1 MKKTCTVDIG
11 FEKYYMYEFRQQII
25 RQGFL
30 TLIDFIFVP
39 AILIIFLTY
48 YRFQNIS
55 KEMKH
60 NFGWKTKRL
69 VLENVI
75 LIICDII
82 FLPLFIIVLI
92 SCYRYSLFTD
102 LVNKQGE
109 QKFNCKHS
117 VQRYIFAVRS
127 IIDNLRYYY
136 ATSPDVISVNTV
148 A

>member
-1 MKKTCTVDIG
+1 MKSYAIPKYKFRLFFVTYDRDLDVIHYLKYEKRKNWLQPENSGIPIIDRCFITLDEVEPSE

-69 VLENVI
+69 VLENCERDFHI
-75 LIICDII
+75 
-82 FLPLFIIVLI
+82 
-92 SCYRYSLFTD
+92 
-102 LVNKQGE
+102 
-109 QKFNCKHS
+109 
-117 VQRYIFAVRS
+117 
-127 IIDNLRYYY
+127 
-136 ATSPDVISVNTV
+136 
-148 A
+148 